1 MRWMSIGFLRFY
13 VVCVEKEEG
22 GGGKTLLYE
31 AAGMSGNIE
40 TGVDAYTCGRI

>member
-1 MRWMSIGFLRFY
+1 MWF
-13 VVCVEKEEG
+13 VWKKKKE
-22 GGGKTLLYE
+22 GGKTLLYE